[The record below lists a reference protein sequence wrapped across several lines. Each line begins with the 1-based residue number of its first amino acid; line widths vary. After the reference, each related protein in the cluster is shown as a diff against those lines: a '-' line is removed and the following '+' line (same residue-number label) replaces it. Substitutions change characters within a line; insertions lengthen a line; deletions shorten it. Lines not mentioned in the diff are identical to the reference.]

1 MIINIPLQ
9 VDEQRMEELVER
21 DYQGKVLEAIL
32 DQVKKTLAKNAEN
45 IYSSDRVSDGM
56 RVLVEKQIRDYLK
69 EHNEEIVTAAATNLA
84 ERLARSKKGREILE
98 DLE

>member
-9 VDEQRMEELVER
+9 VDEARMEELVER
-21 DYQGKVLEAIL
+21 DYRGKVLEAIL
-32 DQVKKTLAKNAEN
+32 DQVKHTLAKNAEN
-45 IYSSDRVSDGM
+45 IYGDRVSDGM

>member
-9 VDEQRMEELVER
+9 VDEKRMEELIER

-32 DQVKKTLAKNAEN
+32 DQVKKTLAKSAEN
-45 IYSSDRVSDGM
+45 IYSDRVSDGM

>member
-9 VDEQRMEELVER
+9 VDEKRMEELIER

-32 DQVKKTLAKNAEN
+32 DQVKKTLAKNAEK
-45 IYSSDRVSDGM
+45 IHGDRVSDGM
-56 RVLVEKQIRDYLK
+56 RVLVEEQIRDYLK

>member
-9 VDEQRMEELVER
+9 INEKRMEELVER

-32 DQVKKTLAKNAEN
+32 DQVKKTLSKSAEN
-45 IYSSDRVSDGM
+45 LYSSDRVSDGM

-69 EHNEEIVTAAATNLA
+69 EHSDEIVTAAANNLA

>member
-9 VDEQRMEELVER
+9 VDEKRMEELVER

-45 IYSSDRVSDGM
+45 IYGDRVSDGM

-69 EHNEEIVTAAATNLA
+69 EHGDEIVTAAANNLA

>member
-9 VDEQRMEELVER
+9 VDEKRMEELVER
-21 DYQGKVLEAIL
+21 DYQGKVLEAVL
-32 DQVKKTLAKNAEN
+32 DQVKRTLANSAEN
-45 IYSSDRVSDGM
+45 IYGDRVADGM

-69 EHNEEIVTAAATNLA
+69 EHGDEIVTAAATNLA

>member
-9 VDEQRMEELVER
+9 VDEKRMEELVER
-21 DYQGKVLEAIL
+21 DYQGKVLEAVL
-32 DQVKKTLAKNAEN
+32 DQVKKTLANSAEN
-45 IYSSDRVSDGM
+45 IYGDRVADGM

-69 EHNEEIVTAAATNLA
+69 EHSEEIVTAAANNLA

>member
-9 VDEQRMEELVER
+9 VDEKRMEELVER

-45 IYSSDRVSDGM
+45 IYGDRVSDGM
-56 RVLVEKQIRDYLK
+56 RVLVEIQIREYLK
-69 EHNEEIVTAAATNLA
+69 EHNEEIVTAAANNLA